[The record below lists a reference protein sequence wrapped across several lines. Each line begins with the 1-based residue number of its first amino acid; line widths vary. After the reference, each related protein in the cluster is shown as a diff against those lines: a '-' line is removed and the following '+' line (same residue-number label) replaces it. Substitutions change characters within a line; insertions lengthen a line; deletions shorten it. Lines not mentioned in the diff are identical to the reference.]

1 MDALDDSVLL
11 AVRLATATTPGSVA
25 VGMDWMSSRAS
36 CLAVASIIMD
46 GRQVNK
52 QKQQKKERLRS
63 PS

>member
-1 MDALDDSVLL
+1 VDALDDSVLL
-11 AVRLATATTPGSVA
+11 AVLATATTPGSVA